1 MSSGLGEQLEI
12 LVLGPVVLRQGR
24 AETAIQDGKPAE
36 ALLALVSARGEG
48 WVYTRQAVRTWRP
61 PSGRDQLTESA
72 VHQRMRK
79 LREYG
84 VPVET
89 GPRNSGRYR
98 LTPGSC
104 RVDAWDFVAGVQ
116 AGADIDELT
125 RMWRQ
130 PPSPRI
136 LDLLLGSAVGD
147 ARRKL
152 IERIAGLDDVAQD
165 HLADLDRFTA
175 IFPDDRSVDRIRRH
189 GPRRRKRLLV
199 VEDDPDMLEEI
210 CGRLEPTYRCVRI
223 QSIEEWQALRD
234 RGLDGID
241 GALVDLHLTPDRDD
255 KRGQDIV
262 SYLCKE
268 TEIPAALVTANAPDR
283 SAYGSA
289 AHRKEFR
296 LVDIVDKQQ
305 RDWWEPLQRAVR
317 FLVSDAEDDRRHRLE
332 TWLEHAFR
340 TVERANASVAPGSVG
355 ALQMQ
360 DCRVAYGDV
369 IRAIRVEPIED
380 AASKVDEF
388 CRRWRVRN

>member
-1 MSSGLGEQLEI
+1 MSSGLGERLEI
-12 LVLGPVVLRQGR
+12 LVLGPVVLRRGG
-24 AETAIQDGKPAE
+24 AKTAVLDGKPAE
-36 ALLALVSARGEG
+36 ALLALVTARDG
-48 WVYTRQAVRTWRP
+48 WVYTWQAVRTWRP
-61 PSGRDQLTESA
+61 PSGRGQLTESA

-84 VPVET
+84 VPIET

-98 LTPGSC
+98 LIPERC
-104 RVDAWDFVAGVQ
+104 RVDAWDFVTGVQ
-116 AGADIDELT
+116 AGADIDGLT

-130 PPSPRI
+130 APSPGM
-136 LDLLLGSAVGD
+136 LDTLLRGAVGE

-152 IERIAGLDDVAQD
+152 IERIAGLDDPAQD
-165 HLADLDRFTA
+165 RLADLDRFTA
-175 IFPDDRSVDRIRRH
+175 IFPDDRGVDRIRRH

-210 CGRLEPTYRCVRI
+210 CGRLEPTYRCVRV

-262 SYLCKE
+262 SYLCNA

-283 SAYGSA
+283 STYGSV
-289 AHRKEFR
+289 AHCKEFR

-305 RDWWEPLQRAVR
+305 RDWWEPLQRTVR
-317 FLVSDAEDDRRHRLE
+317 FLVSDAEADRQHRLK
-332 TWLEHAFR
+332 TWLEHALR
-340 TVERANASVAPGSVG
+340 TRERANASVAPGSVG
-355 ALQMQ
+355 ARQMQ
-360 DCRVAYGDV
+360 DCRVAYGEV
-369 IRAIRVEPIED
+369 NQAILLEPIED
-380 AASKVDEF
+380 AARKVDEF
-388 CRRWRVRN
+388 CRLWRVRN